1 MENCSQNDHA
11 YKRNN
16 NHIWLI
22 IIFNIVTVSK
32 STRWVDSQLMITY
45 LTVESL
51 TVLQDNL
58 IWVDSP
64 LPIHRSVKQDWDYI
78 NVEYVNHLVPFRS
91 QANAVYTLGKSFTII
106 HRVSYYIYKFTSA
119 CRLLLSDKIL
129 QYSSSSYL
137 HYSITLNIKETAH
150 IYLSLFPFLLREII
164 DIVRIQCRV

>member
-1 MENCSQNDHA
+1 M
-11 YKRNN
+11 
-16 NHIWLI
+16 
-22 IIFNIVTVSK
+22 VSFFK
-32 STRWVDSQLMITY
+32 SIKLRFVAY
-45 LTVESL
+45 LTLSL
-51 TVLQDNL
+51 NL
-58 IWVDSP
+58 WPSFRTTSYEFIPHYHFTGLW
-64 LPIHRSVKQDWDYI
+64 KQDLDYI
-78 NVEYVNHLVPFRS
+78 NIEYVNHLAPFRS

-137 HYSITLNIKETAH
+137 HYSITLNIKETVH